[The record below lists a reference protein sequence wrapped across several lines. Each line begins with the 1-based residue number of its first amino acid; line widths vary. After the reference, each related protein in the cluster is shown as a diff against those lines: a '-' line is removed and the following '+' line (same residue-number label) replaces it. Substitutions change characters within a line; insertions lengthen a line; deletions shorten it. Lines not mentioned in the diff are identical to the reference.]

1 MSKWVRE
8 SLETS
13 ALVLTIGSIR
23 STSCSNQNTGAHSTK
38 GTSEPSAA
46 RSGTPPKKV
55 RAAKRLKWS
64 NEMVA
69 ELVRLRFADGD
80 VKRRLEAAQTK
91 TQTALA
97 WQYFASVLSQSLG
110 VVINRDQVSQKY
122 RKLKCIY
129 RKEKREEG
137 KTGNC
142 ARSLREIDDGLWS
155 ILHDAFSGKVGI
167 SGEVLLDS
175 HLDGGESDSSVV
187 DHDSGDAD
195 RPPADAPGKGK
206 LSPIE
211 SLATSMR
218 SGMEAIAASL
228 SARTSPDDGL
238 GSLAA
243 TLERHHEETRRFQAI
258 QLQLLQQLLARK
270 NA

>member
-1 MSKWVRE
+1 
-8 SLETS
+8 
-13 ALVLTIGSIR
+13 
-23 STSCSNQNTGAHSTK
+23 
-38 GTSEPSAA
+38 
-46 RSGTPPKKV
+46 
-55 RAAKRLKWS
+55 
-64 NEMVA
+64 MVA

-80 VKRRLEAAQTK
+80 VKRRLEAAHSK

-97 WQYFASVLSQSLG
+97 WQYFAS
-110 VVINRDQVSQKY
+110 VSQKY

-167 SGEVLLDS
+167 SGE
-175 HLDGGESDSSVV
+175 
-187 DHDSGDAD
+187 
-195 RPPADAPGKGK
+195 

-211 SLATSMR
+211 N
-218 SGMEAIAASL
+218 
-228 SARTSPDDGL
+228 DGL

>member
-1 MSKWVRE
+1 MK
-8 SLETS
+8 
-13 ALVLTIGSIR
+13 
-23 STSCSNQNTGAHSTK
+23 
-38 GTSEPSAA
+38 
-46 RSGTPPKKV
+46 
-55 RAAKRLKWS
+55 AAKRLKWS

-69 ELVRLRFADGD
+69 ELLRLRFADGD
-80 VKRRLEAAQTK
+80 
-91 TQTALA
+91 
-97 WQYFASVLSQSLG
+97 
-110 VVINRDQVSQKY
+110 
-122 RKLKCIY
+122 LKCIY

-155 ILHDAFSGKVGI
+155 ILHDAFSGKVDI

-175 HLDGGESDSSVV
+175 VLDGGESDSSGV
-187 DHDSGDAD
+187 DHDSGGAGG
-195 RPPADAPGKGK
+195 PPADETTAPPGKGK

-211 SLATSMR
+211 SLATSMQ

-228 SARTSPDDGL
+228 SARTSPDDAL

-243 TLERHHEETRRFQAI
+243 TLERHHEETRRFQAL
-258 QLQLLQQLLARK
+258 QLQLLQQLVARE

>member
-1 MSKWVRE
+1 
-8 SLETS
+8 
-13 ALVLTIGSIR
+13 
-23 STSCSNQNTGAHSTK
+23 
-38 GTSEPSAA
+38 
-46 RSGTPPKKV
+46 
-55 RAAKRLKWS
+55 
-64 NEMVA
+64 MVA
-69 ELVRLRFADGD
+69 ELVRLRFANGD

-97 WQYFASVLSQSLG
+97 WQYFAS
-110 VVINRDQVSQKY
+110 VSQKY

-167 SGEVLLDS
+167 SG
-175 HLDGGESDSSVV
+175 
-187 DHDSGDAD
+187 
-195 RPPADAPGKGK
+195 K

-211 SLATSMR
+211 N
-218 SGMEAIAASL
+218 
-228 SARTSPDDGL
+228 DGL

>member
-1 MSKWVRE
+1 
-8 SLETS
+8 
-13 ALVLTIGSIR
+13 
-23 STSCSNQNTGAHSTK
+23 
-38 GTSEPSAA
+38 
-46 RSGTPPKKV
+46 
-55 RAAKRLKWS
+55 
-64 NEMVA
+64 MVA

-110 VVINRDQVSQKY
+110 VVINRDQVMHRHNVSQKY

-187 DHDSGDAD
+187 DHDS
-195 RPPADAPGKGK
+195 
-206 LSPIE
+206 
-211 SLATSMR
+211 
-218 SGMEAIAASL
+218 
-228 SARTSPDDGL
+228 DDGL